1 MDFADLVPTV
11 TRSRIAIFAALI
23 FAGSVGYAE
32 EGGSGHYFQGSMSS
46 FVDGAP
52 SAPTFIT
59 RFNYAVYD
67 GQVDINREIPIAGL
81 LAGNVDASSTAIGLT
96 VLWAPDWNLGEKWQY
111 SMAVTIPW
119 VDLKVA
125 ADVRDPISG
134 PTISRG
140 DRVKALGDIVF
151 IPAMFNYNVNP
162 DFNINMRVT
171 FYVPT
176 GDYEVGRLANTGK
189 NFLTIEPTV
198 GFMYLGQKN
207 GREASLFFGADF
219 NQKND
224 DTDYQSGTQ
233 IHFDGTLAQHLP
245 LWGGLAGIGLSGYWY
260 RQVTGDS
267 GSGAN
272 FGDFKAQANG
282 LGPVLSFASN
292 AGGNDVIAELK
303 WLKEFGNE
311 NRLEGDTLWFKIL
324 GKF

>member
-1 MDFADLVPTV
+1 MRTMLRLIGVLLLLS
-11 TRSRIAIFAALI
+11 TRAS
-23 FAGSVGYAE
+23 AE

-52 SAPTFIT
+52 ADPTFIA

-67 GQVDINREIPIAGL
+67 GDVSINREIPIGGL

-96 VLWAPDWNLGEKWQY
+96 LLWSPDWNLGENWQF
-111 SMAVTIPW
+111 SMVATIPW
-119 VDLKVA
+119 VDIEVS
-125 ADVRDPISG
+125 ADVRDANGGPIIRRS
-134 PTISRG
+134 
-140 DRVKALGDIVF
+140 DRVKALGDIVL
-151 IPAMFNYNVNP
+151 IPAMFNYNFNP

-171 FYVPT
+171 VYVPT

-198 GFMYLGQKN
+198 GFVYLGQKN

-233 IHFDGTLAQHLP
+233 IHLDGTLAQHFP
-245 LWGGLAGIGLSGYWY
+245 LWNGLAGAGISGYWY
-260 RQVTGDS
+260 KQVTGDS
-267 GSGAN
+267 GSGAT

-282 LGPVLSFASN
+282 IGPVLSFASKV
-292 AGGNDVIAELK
+292 GGKDVIAELK

-311 NRLEGDTLWFKIL
+311 NRLEGETLWLKIL